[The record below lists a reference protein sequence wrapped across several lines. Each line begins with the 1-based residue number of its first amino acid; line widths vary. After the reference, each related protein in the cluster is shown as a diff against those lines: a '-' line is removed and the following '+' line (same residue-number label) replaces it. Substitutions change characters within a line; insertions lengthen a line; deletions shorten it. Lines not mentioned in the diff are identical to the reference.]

1 MWVGFASIWTII
13 NLCGLLSHNI
23 DIFSWIEEI
32 LSSFDYPKLM
42 GLSRYCRI
50 KPLAFEYDRIKCFG
64 TTVVELVYFFNC
76 PIILLLISARRKY
89 SGIRGPWIGTTL
101 LVPCCVEAISIHV
114 ISVK

>member
-1 MWVGFASIWTII
+1 MDNNKLAWLVEPQYRH
-13 NLCGLLSHNI
+13 LLL
-23 DIFSWIEEI
+23 DRRI
-32 LSSFDYPKLM
+32 LSSFDYPKFM

-64 TTVVELVYFFNC
+64 TTVVELIYFLNT
-76 PIILLLISARRKY
+76 PIIFLLISAGRKY
-89 SGIRGPWIGTTL
+89 SGIHGPWIGTTL